1 MPRQYPKPVNT
12 RFSFL
17 FQNKYEMKEQS
28 KFDLENREI
37 IGYLR

>member
-1 MPRQYPKPVNT
+1 MPRQDPKTVNT

-17 FQNKYEMKEQS
+17 FQNKYERKEES
-28 KFDLENREI
+28 KFDLDNREI